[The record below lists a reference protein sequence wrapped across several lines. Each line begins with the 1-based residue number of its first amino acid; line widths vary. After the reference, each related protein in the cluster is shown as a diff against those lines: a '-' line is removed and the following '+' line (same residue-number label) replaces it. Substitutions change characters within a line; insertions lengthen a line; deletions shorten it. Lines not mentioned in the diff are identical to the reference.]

1 VKTLLLT
8 ESASLVSM
16 VDADLFDKLSQVGKI
31 IRKNDKPF
39 GGIQVGSPPLILLLR
54 TASS

>member
-1 VKTLLLT
+1 VKTPLLT

-39 GGIQVGSPPLILLLR
+39 GGIQVGSPPLILSLR